1 VISRFQRFSIYLF
14 AFSLN
19 FETVN
24 LFNLDIDYL
33 ASKITFVICLFFSLI
48 NLNNLKSTVK
58 YLFFLWPLLIFFIDL
73 TIVSFINRAG
83 STASFFY
90 FPLFL
95 DLAVVFLLLSAIK
108 RNPDSLFGALIG
120 FSVGTIFLAI
130 LFFLNIEVET
140 TADDRQTIFKLNQ
153 NILGLYTCISL
164 LTFLYVLLKKE
175 VRSIIV
181 KFLLIG
187 AISILL
193 LLQLK
198 TGSRVAFFSLVVA
211 IPFFLF
217 VNNNLTALKNIL
229 ITFVLSMIGTFIW
242 FFFLANSV
250 IGGRLSASLID
261 GDLSN
266 RDLIWISIFDIIV
279 NNYWFGIGVTGYER
293 IIGTLS
299 PHNVIIEVLCYSGVF
314 GLLLFVI
321 FVFNI
326 GKSAYKNFNKEG
338 NVLPL
343 ALFIPTIGLILSG
356 QIFEQRIVWI
366 IFAYQIA
373 LVTRRIKTR
382 KKITKPTPLL
392 FSLPN

>member
-1 VISRFQRFSIYLF
+1 MISRFQRFSIYLF